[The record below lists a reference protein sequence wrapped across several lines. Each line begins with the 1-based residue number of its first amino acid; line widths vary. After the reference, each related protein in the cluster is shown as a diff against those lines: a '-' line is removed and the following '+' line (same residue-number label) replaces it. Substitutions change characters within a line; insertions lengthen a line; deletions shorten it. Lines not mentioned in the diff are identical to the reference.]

1 MHSSVQNH
9 IGMTILAPYSSIQ
22 LTSEQRPVGEG
33 DENSTVTG
41 KAAFFPGMEGNSDLA
56 TSVQAGS
63 STKKNIYGHFSEVSQ
78 LLRGFRVL
86 LVNERILGWK
96 KTLSEGLEEILSGL
110 FDKDKYSY

>member
-33 DENSTVTG
+33 DENSTVTS

-56 TSVQAGS
+56 ASVQAGS
-63 STKKNIYGHFSEVSQ
+63 STKKNILWSLF
-78 LLRGFRVL
+78 RGFSVIKRFQGV
-86 LVNERILGWK
+86 
-96 KTLSEGLEEILSGL
+96 SGE
-110 FDKDKYSY
+110 